1 MGKSKKDPAFE
12 EVFKM
17 AVKLGISPKELEYS
31 INKLSNA
38 GISSAKACEELM
50 KIMNN
55 HRRESMKRELILD
68 KVNYDGEYYSTKILK
83 QTHRGK
89 EFTPTGT
96 EYDHCGFCLKSSV
109 CPVVGYE
116 RLLFVRGSRAS
127 GDNEIIKTKDKSV
140 IDKALAAVKAYN
152 EEFGCDENL
161 ETARSNFIEAERDTL
176 GDISDMLAS
185 MQDCSREEFMEF
197 KKQIYTEHADL
208 NIDGDSCVYCIDNRC
223 SYGANCTNCDY
234 GKKNGACNDVGSV
247 YKEIETARNELAD
260 ALENY

>member
-1 MGKSKKDPAFE
+1 MNKSKKDPAFE

-83 QTHRGK
+83 QTHRGLK
-89 EFTPTGT
+89 FTPDGT
-96 EYDHCGFCLKSSV
+96 KYKKPFFTIASYAEPELINFTLC
-109 CPVVGYE
+109 
-116 RLLFVRGSRAS
+116 VRGVKPYAD
-127 GDNEIIKTKDKSV
+127 DNTVKTKDKSV
-140 IDKALAAVKAYN
+140 IDKALATVKAYN

-161 ETARSNFIEAERDTL
+161 KLLGRTL
-176 GDISDMLAS
+176 LKLRGKLQTIS
-185 MQDCSREEFMEF
+185 
-197 KKQIYTEHADL
+197 
-208 NIDGDSCVYCIDNRC
+208 VRC
-223 SYGANCTNCDY
+223 LVVWKTVAAKS
-234 GKKNGACNDVGSV
+234 
-247 YKEIETARNELAD
+247 L
-260 ALENY
+260 